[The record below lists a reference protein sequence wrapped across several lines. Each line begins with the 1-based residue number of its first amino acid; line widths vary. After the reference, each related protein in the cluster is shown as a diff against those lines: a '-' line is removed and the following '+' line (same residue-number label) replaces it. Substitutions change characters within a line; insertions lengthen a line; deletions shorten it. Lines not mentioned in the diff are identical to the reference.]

1 MTTLPASKRL
11 GIIDLGSNSVRLMV
25 VNYQPRLW
33 FHITEEFSRRV
44 RLAEGMARA
53 NNALQPPAIERA
65 LDTLRMFRDFCT
77 ANGIRQVHTVGT
89 AAVRDAANQ
98 RDFVQRVRAETGL
111 RVRVLSGEEEAYYGT
126 LGVINSLN
134 LQAGVVMDIGGGS
147 AQLSRVNQGRFQH
160 GLTTPLGAVRLTEQH
175 VRGDKVNAREDRAL
189 REAVAAQVAP
199 LGWVRLA
206 PGEMFVGLGGTFR
219 TLARMDR
226 DSRAYPLKLL
236 NGYELPRDRL
246 ERLAD
251 RLRRLSVAER
261 MRQVP
266 GLSADRADVI
276 YAGAVAALETLYHA
290 NADRVVIGNQGLRDG
305 VFYETFLASDQPPVL
320 PRLREFSV
328 LNLGRVYGYQSAHAD
343 QVARL
348 ALRLFD
354 QLQPVHH
361 LDPLHR
367 EWLWA
372 AAQLNDIGTVINYQ
386 DHHKHSAYILLNAGL
401 PGYTHRELAL
411 IASLCIHHRKGKTN
425 LEPFAALLE
434 LADASRV
441 RTLGAML
448 RAAEALDSSRT
459 QAVRDVAVR
468 LKPDK
473 ITLEVQARAANDI
486 RWDMGELTDT
496 AEALAEALGREVKVR
511 AVEGI

>member
-1 MTTLPASKRL
+1 MTSFPASKRL
-11 GIIDLGSNSVRLMV
+11 GIIDLGSNSVRLVV
-25 VNYQPRLW
+25 VNYQPRQW

-44 RLAEGMARA
+44 RLAESMTQAS
-53 NNALQPPAIERA
+53 NHLQPAAIQRA
-65 LDTLRMFRDFCT
+65 LETLRMFRDFCA
-77 ANGIRQVHTVGT
+77 ANGIKQVVTVGT

-98 RDFVQRVRAETGL
+98 REFVQQVRAETGL

-126 LGVINSLN
+126 LGVINSLH

-160 GLTTPLGAVRLTEQH
+160 GLTLPLGAVRLTEQF
-175 VRGDKVNAREDRAL
+175 VQGDKVSAKEERAL
-189 REAVAAQVAP
+189 RDFIGAQVAP

-206 PGEMFVGLGGTFR
+206 PGEALVGLGGTFR
-219 TLARMDR
+219 ALARMDR
-226 DSRAYPLKLL
+226 DTRAYPLKLL

-246 ERLAD
+246 EKLAE
-251 RLRRLSVAER
+251 RLRRLNVAER
-261 MRQVP
+261 ARQVS

-276 YAGAVAALETLYHA
+276 YAGALAVLEVMHRAAT
-290 NADRVVIGNQGLRDG
+290 DRVLICNQGLRDG
-305 VFYETFLASDQPPVL
+305 VFYDTFLSPDQPPVL

-354 QLQPVHH
+354 QLQPLHQ
-361 LDPLHR
+361 LGPQHR

-372 AAQLNDIGTVINYQ
+372 AAQLNDIGTAINYQ

-411 IASLCIHHRKGKTN
+411 IASLCVHHRKGKTN
-425 LEPFAALLE
+425 LEPFASLLE
-434 LADASRV
+434 PADTAHVRV
-441 RTLGAML
+441 LGAML

-459 QAVRDVAVR
+459 QAVRDLSVQV
-468 LKPDK
+468 KPSK
-473 ITLEVQARAANDI
+473 ITLEVQARAAGDI
-486 RWDMGELTDT
+486 RWDMGELAEMTDT
-496 AEALAEALGREVKVR
+496 LVEVLHREVKVR
-511 AVEGI
+511 EVEGI